1 MEETTNSKQAQIY
14 PAIARVMAAVKAITK
29 SQRNQAQGF
38 NFRGIDDVMNELHTL
53 FAREGVFI
61 LPECLDYDVKE
72 VKALQYN
79 NQGQPMKER
88 VTLYTR
94 VKVAFHFTAP
104 DGSEVVTINYGEGMD
119 NGDKGMNK
127 AMSIALKYA
136 LLQMLLIPT
145 NEQKDPDAESYE
157 IKSSWADP
165 MQDILKQI
173 STAATKES
181 LVAIWN
187 NNQPYHADVRFS
199 TAMSERKK
207 AILK

>member
-72 VKALQYN
+72 VKAMQYN

>member
-1 MEETTNSKQAQIY
+1 MEESTTKQIY

-53 FAREGVFI
+53 FAKEGVFI

-157 IKSSWADP
+157 INGSWTDP
-165 MQDILKQI
+165 MQEILKQI
-173 STAATKES
+173 STATTKES

-207 AILK
+207 AIVR